1 MNSSDF
7 LSHTI
12 HDKLVLL
19 INRLNDNET
28 IEKIDLEKLDLF
40 KISCE
45 YTIEKLKH
53 TIPILIQ
60 QLELDAVSVEFE
72 NVLIQLNNFL
82 GSNNQGHLTNSI
94 NHIFSA
100 LQRIKFFPQPFSKSD
115 FNFSRVISSFQ
126 QTYKLKL
133 DELELLNSNLQKKL
147 DEFEIKIASYETN
160 IKELDEEIQKK
171 DTEIAGL
178 SSNQIKEFEVLKLKF
193 TTEYNESTKEF
204 KSDFEEKMLS
214 IQNDANSNIEDIKTK
229 LEEAKKLVNI
239 IGDVAITGN
248 YQQIANNHKKS
259 ANTWRWISI
268 SIMSILSILLILS
281 IWRLSDP
288 SYSWNVALVKVIAV
302 AILIYP
308 ATYASRESAMHRKLE
323 IYNRKLELEL
333 ASINP
338 FIETFDE
345 ASKKNTK
352 EKLVDRYFGNND
364 IESSES
370 KNDLIPISSLEK
382 ISDLLINIIS
392 KKNSL

>member
-1 MNSSDF
+1 MNSNDF
-7 LSHTI
+7 LSHAI

-19 INRLNDNET
+19 TNRLNDSEI

-45 YTIEKLKH
+45 YTLEKLKH
-53 TIPILIQ
+53 TIPTLIQ
-60 QLELDAVSVEFE
+60 QSELDGISVEFE
-72 NVLIQLNNFL
+72 NALIQLNNFL

-126 QTYKLKL
+126 QTYKLKS

-147 DEFEIKIASYETN
+147 DELELKIVSYEAS
-160 IKELDEEIQKK
+160 IKKLDEQIQKK
-171 DTEIAGL
+171 DTEIASL
-178 SSNQIKEFEVLKLKF
+178 SSNQSKEFEALKLSF
-193 TTEYNESTKEF
+193 TTEHNENTIEL
-204 KSDFEEKMLS
+204 KSDFNEKMLT
-214 IQNDANSNIEDIKTK
+214 IQNDANSKIEDIETK

-259 ANTWRWISI
+259 ANVWRWISI
-268 SIMSILSILLILS
+268 SIMSILSILLICS

-288 SYSWNVALVKVIAV
+288 TYSWHIALVKVIAL

-308 ATYASRESAMHRKLE
+308 ATYASKESAMHRKLE

-338 FIETFDE
+338 FIETLDD
-345 ASKKNTK
+345 ASKKATK
-352 EKLVDRYFGNND
+352 EKLVERYFGNNVS
-364 IESSES
+364 ESSET
-370 KNDLIPISSLEK
+370 KNNLIPISSLEK
-382 ISDLLINIIS
+382 ISEMLINFIS
-392 KKNSL
+392 KKNLP

>member
-28 IEKIDLEKLDLF
+28 IEKIDLEKLDQF

-53 TIPILIQ
+53 TIPTLIQ

-72 NVLIQLNNFL
+72 NALIQLNNYL

-133 DELELLNSNLQKKL
+133 DELELLNLNLQKKL

-178 SSNQIKEFEVLKLKF
+178 SSNQIKEFEILKLKF
-193 TTEYNESTKEF
+193 TTEYNESAKEF

-268 SIMSILSILLILS
+268 SIMSVLSILLILS

-302 AILIYP
+302 VILIYP

>member
-12 HDKLVLL
+12 HDKLVFL

-53 TIPILIQ
+53 TIPTLIQ

-72 NVLIQLNNFL
+72 NALIQLNNFL

-178 SSNQIKEFEVLKLKF
+178 SSNQIREFEILKLKF
-193 TTEYNESTKEF
+193 TTEYNESAKEF

-268 SIMSILSILLILS
+268 SIMSVLSILLILS

-302 AILIYP
+302 VILIYP

-345 ASKKNTK
+345 TSKKNTK

>member
-28 IEKIDLEKLDLF
+28 IEKIDLEKLDQF

-53 TIPILIQ
+53 TIPTLIQ

-72 NVLIQLNNFL
+72 NALIQLNNYL

-178 SSNQIKEFEVLKLKF
+178 SSNQIKEFEILKLKF
-193 TTEYNESTKEF
+193 TTEYNESAKEF

-268 SIMSILSILLILS
+268 SIMSVLSILLILS

-302 AILIYP
+302 VILIYP